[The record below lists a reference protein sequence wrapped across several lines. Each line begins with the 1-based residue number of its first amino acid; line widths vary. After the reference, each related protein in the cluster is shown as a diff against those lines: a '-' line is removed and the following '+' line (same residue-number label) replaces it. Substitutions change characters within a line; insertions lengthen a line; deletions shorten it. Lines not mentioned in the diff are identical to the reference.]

1 MGRVVSWS
9 TATFL
14 GRLCLCTQRAFD
26 DHWKAQG
33 VRRAE
38 NGIGI
43 ITQGS
48 SNFPKVGSR
57 HLRDKTGKRY
67 LERTT
72 NYSNY
77 SNVCLFEPF
86 PLFPAKWHHWHRL
99 VIKSWLSASLAK
111 RHWDTRQWSCVYT
124 SKYCSPIA
132 LWWPLLNP
140 HLRNWVLVWIQYKIV
155 KKNMHP
161 FYFVLLKLLGIP
173 THKPDDFSFTKLLQ
187 PTFPT
192 MNQPLWERQD

>member
-1 MGRVVSWS
+1 MEGSFSPKWSNKNPPGTVVPKSYRPDISIFLQVIDPYIQGQVTGSSMGGVVSWS
-9 TATFL
+9 TATYL

-26 DHWKAQG
+26 DHWKAQR

-48 SNFPKVGSR
+48 SKV
-57 HLRDKTGKRY
+57 LRLDQDIYVIKLVKRY

-72 NYSNY
+72 RSNY

-111 RHWDTRQWSCVYT
+111 PHWDTSVKLCLHIKILLSDRSLVT
-124 SKYCSPIA
+124 SS
-132 LWWPLLNP
+132 
-140 HLRNWVLVWIQYKIV
+140 QS
-155 KKNMHP
+155 
-161 FYFVLLKLLGIP
+161 
-173 THKPDDFSFTKLLQ
+173 TSS
-187 PTFPT
+187 
-192 MNQPLWERQD
+192 